1 MSMKNLSLDEFT
13 ALTASSAPSPGGG
26 SIAALVGAV
35 AASLSS
41 MVAALTVDKSGYE
54 QHREE
59 MQKMISDC
67 ERLRTKLLD
76 DIDRDCTSFDGYIAA
91 LKLPKETDEQ
101 KEERKAEMQKA
112 LKYAAEVPLSIA
124 KTAVEIM
131 PLAEAA
137 VERGNKN
144 AVTDGVISAMLCRT
158 AVLSALCNVKINLG
172 MIKDND
178 YVDRVSAEVRYLEWA
193 ANEAEQRIVS
203 ISGF

>member
-13 ALTASSAPSPGGG
+13 ALTASSSPSPGGG
-26 SIAALVGAV
+26 SIAALTGAV

-41 MVAALTVDKSGYE
+41 MVAALTVDKNGYE
-54 QHREE
+54 QSREE
-59 MQKMISDC
+59 MQKMIAEC
-67 ERLRTKLLD
+67 EELRAKLLD

-91 LKLPKETDEQ
+91 LKLPKDTDEQ
-101 KEERKAEMQKA
+101 KESRRAEMQKA
-112 LKYAAEVPLSIA
+112 LKHAAEVPLSIA
-124 KTAVEIM
+124 KTAIKVM

-158 AVLSALCNVKINLG
+158 AVFAALYNVKINLG
-172 MIKDND
+172 MIKDNE
-178 YVDRVSAEVRYLEWA
+178 YLDRVSAEVRYLEWA
-193 ANEAEQRIVS
+193 ANEAEQRIVA

>member
-13 ALTASSAPSPGGG
+13 ALTASSSPSPGGG
-26 SIAALVGAV
+26 SIAALTGAV

-54 QHREE
+54 QNREE
-59 MQKMISDC
+59 MQQIIARC
-67 ERLRTKLLD
+67 EELRTKLLD

-91 LKLPKETDEQ
+91 LKLPKDTDEQ
-101 KEERKAEMQKA
+101 KEARKAEMQKA

-124 KTAVEIM
+124 RTAIEIM
-131 PLAEAA
+131 PLAEAD

-144 AVTDGVISAMLCRT
+144 AVTDGVISAMLTRA
-158 AVLSALCNVKINLG
+158 AVLAALCNVKINLG

-178 YVDRVSAEVRYLEWA
+178 YVDRVSAEVRYLEWS
-193 ANEAEQRIVS
+193 ANEAEQRIVAV
-203 ISGF
+203 SGF